1 MTERDKETIIRYL
14 NLVMEELLNL
24 RKKANDI
31 DNQILNNHK
40 NINRMVDYVAAEE
53 YEIIWESCQAIKI
66 VERKNNEY

>member
-40 NINRMVDYVAAEE
+40 NINRMVDYVAAEG
-53 YEIIWESCQAIKI
+53 YEIIWEGCQAIKI

>member
-40 NINRMVDYVAAEE
+40 NINRMVDYVAAEG
-53 YEIIWESCQAIKI
+53 YEIIWECGQAIKI
-66 VERKNNEY
+66 VERKKQ